1 MKNILNCKL
10 IITDL
15 DGTLKNSNHTISQK
29 SADTLKKCRK
39 NGILVAF
46 ATARAERNA
55 TEFIELVNPDI
66 VISNGGSLVKYHGAP
81 IFKKQLSAET
91 SAKIISECLRLTN
104 NTCEITTE
112 TDDAHYWNSKE
123 PPREKGYED
132 VIYTDFADFHLPT
145 YKVTAQLFDH
155 SLVNIIAQRFPE
167 CETLSY
173 RDSHWHRFA
182 ARNADKKVAITKLCE
197 HLGISL
203 SQVAAFGDDVN
214 DKSMIESVGI
224 GVAMDNAV
232 DEVKAVAKFVCE
244 SNDNDGVARFIEEYI
259 L

>member
-1 MKNILNCKL
+1 MKKKRNCKL
-10 IITDL
+10 IICDL
-15 DGTLKNSNHTISQK
+15 DGTLKNSNHTISK
-29 SADTLKKCRK
+29 RSADTLKKCRE

-55 TEFIELVNPDI
+55 TEFIEQVDPDI
-66 VISNGGSLVKYHGAP
+66 VISNGGSLVKYHGEP

-91 SAKIISECLRLTN
+91 SSKIISECLRLTN
-104 NTCEITTE
+104 NTCQITTE
-112 TDDAHYWNSKE
+112 TDNAHYWNSKE
-123 PPREKGYED
+123 PPREKGYEY
-132 VIYTDFADFHLPT
+132 VVYTDFSDFNIPT
-145 YKVTAQLFDH
+145 YKITAQLFDH
-155 SLVNIIAQRFPE
+155 SLVNIIAQKFPE

-197 HLGISL
+197 YIGISL
-203 SQVAAFGDDVN
+203 EHVAAFGDDVN
-214 DKSMIESVGI
+214 DKSMIETVGI
-224 GVAMDNAV
+224 GVAMGNAV
-232 DEVKAVAKFVCE
+232 DEVKSVAKFVCE